1 MAFLL
6 AGFLM
11 LSGKVRRA
19 RKRAMNGDF
28 ILSIYFHN
36 PSKKEFES
44 IINWLIKKG
53 FHFISLSELKKI
65 IAKDAPFPKGAVLI
79 TVDDGWVPN
88 ESNVV
93 EVANKYGIPVTIFV
107 ATEPIENGGGYW
119 WSYGNEAIRK
129 GLIGQSINDLKR
141 MSNQDRLAVINE
153 IKNKISL
160 NREAMTID
168 QIQRISQYDLI
179 TFGSHTHSHA
189 ILTNC
194 TDEEVKEELAHSKEK
209 LSKWM
214 EKEVEFFAYPNGN
227 FSPREIEILKELDY
241 KLGFGNKSNYLTR
254 EGLERNFAIPRFGF
268 LEGASFAENICRMVG
283 VWSPKGK
290 IR

>member
-1 MAFLL
+1 
-6 AGFLM
+6 
-11 LSGKVRRA
+11 
-19 RKRAMNGDF
+19 
-28 ILSIYFHN
+28 SIYFHN

-153 IKNKISL
+153 
-160 NREAMTID
+160 
-168 QIQRISQYDLI
+168 
-179 TFGSHTHSHA
+179 
-189 ILTNC
+189 
-194 TDEEVKEELAHSKEK
+194 
-209 LSKWM
+209 
-214 EKEVEFFAYPNGN
+214 
-227 FSPREIEILKELDY
+227 
-241 KLGFGNKSNYLTR
+241 
-254 EGLERNFAIPRFGF
+254 
-268 LEGASFAENICRMVG
+268 
-283 VWSPKGK
+283 
-290 IR
+290 